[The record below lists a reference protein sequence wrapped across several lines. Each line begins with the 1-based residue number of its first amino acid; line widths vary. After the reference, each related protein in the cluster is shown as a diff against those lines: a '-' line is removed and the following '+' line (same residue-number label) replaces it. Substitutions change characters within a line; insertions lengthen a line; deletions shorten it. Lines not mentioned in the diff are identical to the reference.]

1 MNKID
6 TILFSSLKK
15 ILQDLED
22 KNKRLRIY
30 MNNYDLNAVVDS
42 IDIET
47 PDYEVREI
55 IKTTLESVN
64 ADIKVEDPKTAL
76 IALDELLYA
85 LNEVVTNILIFGQKA
100 PTFRQKQNF
109 IRYNELILEMFRAAE
124 AVINGV
130 KRLKIDTKYKKL
142 PNIARINIE
151 NVRPKEHINFT
162 EDFNLIIPYYLV
174 VFNYIFALVG
184 FTEVYKDK
192 LNENKENR
200 VMEENKIISGVDYNY
215 VINPDNENEEFL
227 YEIIIGLIDDNDEW
241 RDAIVMPVYETY
253 RESIKGN
260 YDIKKMF
267 KDIKDILNEEFKE
280 DFKVDDVFDWC
291 GNLGCWFMVD
301 YHNVEETEYFR
312 DEVPIAD
319 VDITDSFYIEDI
331 KEMFKESKMTKEQ
344 ILKEIEVVKEIEKEE
359 GTLSKNLRF
368 NTFYNMLLYYREKG
382 IEPKDVAEDDLL
394 YYYDYVNFYTERSAN
409 PNK

>member
-6 TILFSSLKK
+6 TILFTSLKK

-30 MNNYDLNAVVDS
+30 MNNYDLNAVVDQ

-47 PDYEVREI
+47 PDYEVRKI
-55 IKTTLESVN
+55 VKTALESIN

-76 IALDELLYA
+76 IALEELLFA

-100 PTFRQKQNF
+100 PTFKQKQNF

-130 KRLKIDTKYKKL
+130 KRLKIDTKYKIL
-142 PNIARINIE
+142 PNIVRINIE

-192 LNENKENR
+192 LKENKENR
-200 VMEENKIISGVDYNY
+200 VMKENKIISRVDYNY
-215 VINPDNENEEFL
+215 VINYSKDEEFL
-227 YEIIIGLIDDNDEW
+227 YEIMVGLVDNNSEW
-241 RDAIVMPVYETY
+241 GDSIIVMPVYNTY

-260 YDIKKMF
+260 SDLKKVFKKIKS
-267 KDIKDILNEEFKE
+267 ILNEEFKE
-280 DFKVDDVFDWC
+280 DFKVDEVFELC
-291 GNLGCWFMVD
+291 TNIGCWFIVD
-301 YHNVEETEYFR
+301 YHNVEGTEYFR
-312 DEVPIAD
+312 DDVPISYE
-319 VDITDSFYIEDI
+319 DITDSFDIEDI

-359 GTLSKNLRF
+359 GTHSKKLRF

-394 YYYDYVNFYTERSAN
+394 YYYDYVNFYTKRSAN
-409 PNK
+409 LNK

>member
-6 TILFSSLKK
+6 TILFTSLKK

-30 MNNYDLNAVVDS
+30 MNNYDLNAVVDQ

-47 PDYEVREI
+47 PDYEVRKI
-55 IKTTLESVN
+55 IKTALESIN

-76 IALDELLYA
+76 IALEELLFA

-100 PTFRQKQNF
+100 PTFKQKQNF

-124 AVINGV
+124 AVVNGV
-130 KRLKIDTKYKKL
+130 KRLKLDTKYKTL
-142 PNIARINIE
+142 PNIVRINIE

-192 LNENKENR
+192 LKENKESKTMN
-200 VMEENKIISGVDYNY
+200 ENKIISGVDYNY
-215 VINPDNENEEFL
+215 VINYSKDEEFL
-227 YEIIIGLIDDNDEW
+227 YEIIISLVDNDNE
-241 RDAIVMPVYETY
+241 RGDSIIVMPVYNTY

-260 YDIKKMF
+260 YDLKKVFKKIKS
-267 KDIKDILNEEFKE
+267 ILNEEFKE
-280 DFKVDDVFDWC
+280 DFKVDEVFELC
-291 GNLGCWFMVD
+291 TNIGCWLMVD
-301 YHNVEETEYFR
+301 YQNAEGTEYLR
-312 DEVPIAD
+312 DEVPI
-319 VDITDSFYIEDI
+319 VYEDITDSFDIEDI
-331 KEMFKESKMTKEQ
+331 KEMFKDSKMTKEQ

-359 GTLSKNLRF
+359 GTHSKKLRF

-394 YYYDYVNFYTERSAN
+394 YYYDYVSFYTERVASYN
-409 PNK
+409 N